1 MPPRGLITTRAAGP
15 GLAASLAGVA
25 CGLLVAASVPSLSA
39 LVVAMVIGVAAGNL
53 GLLGPWAEPG
63 IRVARTQVLRVGI
76 VLLGFRLSLGD
87 VVDLGGPP
95 GIVLIIIVVALTFLG
110 TRLVAR
116 RLGLSE
122 PLGLLLATGFAICGA
137 SAIAAVQPLAEADE
151 DETALAIGLVTLFG
165 TLAMFTLPALGRLVG
180 LTAGEAGYWAGAS
193 VHDVAQV
200 VATASTSGSGA
211 LEAAVIVKLSRVV
224 LLAPLLVAVSIGRRR
239 AAGAAGDGDPSATR
253 PPIVPLFVVLFL
265 VAAALRS
272 TGVLDATTLSLLE
285 LAEKLCLAA
294 AMFGLGATV
303 RFARLRRLGHRP
315 LLVGALSWLI
325 VAGVSLPVALFI
337 SP

>member
-1 MPPRGLITTRAAGP
+1 MPPGGLTATRAAGP
-15 GLAASLAGVA
+15 GLAAAAAGVA
-25 CGLLVAASVPSLSA
+25 CGLLVAASIPSLSA
-39 LVVAMVIGVAAGNL
+39 LVVAMVVGVAAGNL

-63 IRVARTQVLRVGI
+63 VRIARTQVLRVGI

-95 GIVLIIIVVALTFLG
+95 GLVLIVAVVALTFLG
-110 TRLVAR
+110 TRLLSAQF
-116 RLGLSE
+116 GLSR
-122 PLGLLLATGFAICGA
+122 PLGLLLATGFSICGA
-137 SAIAAVQPLAEADE
+137 SAIAAMQPLAEADE

-165 TLAMFTLPALGRLVG
+165 TLAVFTLPALGHLLG

-200 VATASTSGSGA
+200 VATASAGGSAA
-211 LEAAVIVKLSRVV
+211 LEAAVIVKLSRVI
-224 LLAPLLVAVSIGRRR
+224 LLAPLLVAVSVSRRR
-239 AAGAAGDGDPSATR
+239 SVRATANRDSATAR

-272 TGVLDATTLSLLE
+272 TGVLGDPTLSI
-285 LAEKLCLAA
+285 LALGEKLCLAA
-294 AMFGLGATV
+294 AMFALGATV
-303 RFARLRRLGHRP
+303 RFARLRHLGHRP
-315 LLVGALSWLI
+315 LLIGALSWLI